1 MRKLFIDRYVR
12 KIGMK
17 VVVLRDMYQFVKGD
31 LVVVEFLK
39 QREVDERFVK
49 FIIEIDDFEFVWDL
63 RTNNGRFI
71 NEKLNFFWEVLDQ
84 FINRELVVYERRYG
98 NYIYMLIVILLEDF
112 RD

>member
-1 MRKLFIDRYVR
+1 MCILFIDCYVK
-12 KIGMK
+12 KISMK

-63 RTNNGRFI
+63 RTNNGCFI

-84 FINRELVVYERRYG
+84 FINRELVVYERCYG

-112 RD
+112 CD